1 MVDKDYG
8 SSPPDSANSLWY
20 RSKTNWFED
29 EDGTII
35 YDLSEFFDTWQL
47 DKWKKQED
55 YGVLQDKKGDLWEI
69 FYDYYE
75 RCNHKCLECFN
86 RCEIFDLIRD

>member
-47 DKWKKQED
+47 DKWKKQKD
-55 YGVLQDKKGDLWEI
+55 YGMLQDKKVTYGKYFTNTMSVVTINVLNVSIGVE
-69 FYDYYE
+69 Y
-75 RCNHKCLECFN
+75 
-86 RCEIFDLIRD
+86 LI

>member
-20 RSKTNWFED
+20 HSKTNWFED
-29 EDGTII
+29 EDGVII

>member
-1 MVDKDYG
+1 MGAKDYG
-8 SSPPDSANSLWY
+8 SSPPDSVNSLWY

-29 EDGTII
+29 DDGNII

-55 YGVLQDKKGDLWEI
+55 YGVLRDKKGDLWEI
-69 FYDYYE
+69 FYDYYDH
-75 RCNHKCLECFN
+75 CHHKCLECFN

>member
-8 SSPPDSANSLWY
+8 ASPPDSANSLWY
-20 RSKTNWFED
+20 HSKTNWFED

-75 RCNHKCLECFN
+75 RCNHKCLECIN
-86 RCEIFDLIRD
+86 RCEIFDLVRD

>member
-20 RSKTNWFED
+20 HSKTNWFED
-29 EDGTII
+29 EDGVII

-55 YGVLQDKKGDLWEI
+55 YGVLRDKKGDLWEI
-69 FYDYYE
+69 FYDYYDH
-75 RCNHKCLECFN
+75 CHHKCLECIN

>member
-8 SSPPDSANSLWY
+8 ASPPDSANSLWY

-35 YDLSEFFDTWQL
+35 YDLSEFFAEDFFST
-47 DKWKKQED
+47 KKAV
-55 YGVLQDKKGDLWEI
+55 YLPV
-69 FYDYYE
+69 
-75 RCNHKCLECFN
+75 
-86 RCEIFDLIRD
+86 

>member
-20 RSKTNWFED
+20 HSKTNWFED
-29 EDGTII
+29 EDGTIV

-69 FYDYYE
+69 FYDYYDH
-75 RCNHKCLECFN
+75 CHNKCLECIN
-86 RCEIFDLIRD
+86 RCEIFDLVKY

>member
-1 MVDKDYG
+1 MVAKDYG

-29 EDGTII
+29 DDGNII

-47 DKWKKQED
+47 DKWKKQKD
-55 YGVLQDKKGDLWEI
+55 YGMLQDKKGDLWEI
-69 FYDYYE
+69 FYEYYE
-75 RCNHKCLECFN
+75 CCHHKCLECIN
-86 RCEIFDLIRD
+86 RCEIFDLVRD

>member
-86 RCEIFDLIRD
+86 RCEIFDLVRD

>member
-8 SSPPDSANSLWY
+8 VSPPDSANSLWY
-20 RSKTNWFED
+20 HSKTNWFED
-29 EDGTII
+29 EDGTIV

-69 FYDYYE
+69 FYDYYDH
-75 RCNHKCLECFN
+75 CHHKCLECIN
-86 RCEIFDLIRD
+86 KCEIFNLVRD

>member
-1 MVDKDYG
+1 MATKDYG

-29 EDGTII
+29 DDGNII

>member
-1 MVDKDYG
+1 MVAKDYG

-29 EDGTII
+29 DDGNII

-47 DKWKKQED
+47 DKWKKQKD
-55 YGVLQDKKGDLWEI
+55 YGMLQDKKGDLWEI
-69 FYDYYE
+69 FYEYP
-75 RCNHKCLECFN
+75 
-86 RCEIFDLIRD
+86 